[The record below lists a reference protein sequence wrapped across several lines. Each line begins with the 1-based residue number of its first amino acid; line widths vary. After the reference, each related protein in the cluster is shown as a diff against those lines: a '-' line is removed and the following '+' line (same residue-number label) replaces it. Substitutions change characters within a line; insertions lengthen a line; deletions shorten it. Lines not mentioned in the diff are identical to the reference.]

1 MTLDLKI
8 CAMTPPMGEK
18 YTQFSQRS
26 ACENGC
32 AYTYLSALN
41 QFCKSECDTLT
52 VHSAL

>member
-1 MTLDLKI
+1 
-8 CAMTPPMGEK
+8 MTPPMGEK

-32 AYTYLSALN
+32 AYTYKTGLKLKG
-41 QFCKSECDTLT
+41 KSECDTLT